1 MSNLDSSQYLN
12 FLMGLLMKK
21 IVVPTDFKGQTDAV
35 NTMLADDVSGLVDSL
50 TDFAVETAGVKYA
63 IESDNSAYSSI
74 INQWL
79 QDINKEY
86 RGRIPVGI
94 DAVAKEYYKERWKGS
109 SFPVLKM
116 GKLKSYKGLLLPTR
130 MFFVDGSSIT
140 AKEKE
145 NDNVIHL
152 LNYDY
157 YLGNK
162 CETKYKLDGDNVLFA
177 RPYGRWFDKYPI
189 PYLIKRGV
197 YHNWKIIDSI
207 KNKQTEILDQII
219 PYMMLVK
226 KGSAE
231 LIKEN
236 IKAGYSDTE
245 LGEIKDRLQTLVE
258 EVRGTDVSDKTG
270 KTPIRVTNFDET
282 IEHLIPKLENIFDP
296 KLTEDAERNILSA
309 LGFIDVIE
317 ATSTSRRESILNPKA
332 FIAETK
338 SGVKGFSEVMKNIMY
353 YIKEKNSSHT
363 KYMNVDYH
371 IIHSPI
377 QGFMTDEFKRQLKRL
392 FDAGKI
398 SAQTAVELIGE
409 VDFELEVS
417 RRKKEAERGIEQV
430 LYPQLLNNQED
441 KGLDFTS
448 DKPEKKV
455 DKNGKEIPEDKIK
468 PNEKEEYNIGATY
481 SCECI
486 KCGYKMSSAVH
497 CKEYKC
503 SKCGGQMRRVSRSGP
518 GRAVDNKDLVTA
530 PYKNTK
536 SLPKEIKKNLTPS
549 LQRTFL
555 KVFND
560 AYDKYGSDTKSFRV
574 AWAVIHRISKTDKN
588 GKLIRKAE
596 ARITVATIKEEMNKE
611 E

>member
-1 MSNLDSSQYLN
+1 MANLDSSQYLN

-21 IVVPTDFKGQTDAV
+21 IQVPTDFKGQTEAV
-35 NTMLADDVSGLVDSL
+35 NTMLSDDVSGLVDSL
-50 TDFAVETAGVKYA
+50 TDFAVETADVKYA
-63 IESDNSAYSSI
+63 IESDNSEYSSI

-94 DAVAKEYYKERWKGS
+94 DNVAKEYYKERWKGS

-116 GKLKSYKGLLLPTR
+116 GQLKPYKGLMLPTR
-130 MFFVDGSSIT
+130 MFFVDGSSIQ
-140 AKEKE
+140 AKEKKD
-145 NDNVIHL
+145 DNVIHL

-157 YLGNK
+157 YLGDK
-162 CETKYKLDGDNVLFA
+162 AEDKYKLDGDNVIFA

-197 YHNWKIIDSI
+197 YHNWKIIESI
-207 KNKQTEILDQII
+207 KNKQAEILDQII

-226 KGSAE
+226 KGSAD

-245 LGEIKDRLQTLVE
+245 LGEIKDRLQSLVE
-258 EVRGTDVSDKTG
+258 EVRGTDVSDKAG
-270 KTPIRVTNFDET
+270 QTPIRVTNFDET

-296 KLTEDAERNILSA
+296 KLTEVSERNILSA

-317 ATSTSRRESILNPKA
+317 ATSTSRKESVLNPKA

-353 YIKEKNSSHT
+353 YVKSKNTSHN
-363 KYMNVDYH
+363 KYMNIDYH

-417 RRKKEAERGIEQV
+417 RRKKEATRGIEQIM
-430 LYPQLLNNQED
+430 YPQLIQNQEE
-441 KGLDFTS
+441 KGVDFTS
-448 DKPEKKV
+448 DKPAKKV
-455 DKNGKEIPEDKIK
+455 DKNGKDVPEDKTN

-560 AYDKYGSDTKSFRV
+560 AYDKYGSDTKAFRI
-574 AWAVIHRISKTDKN
+574 AWSVIKKISKKDKN
-588 GKLIRKAE
+588 GKWVRQAK
-596 ARITVATIKEEMNKE
+596 ARITVAIIKAELDKE
-611 E
+611 